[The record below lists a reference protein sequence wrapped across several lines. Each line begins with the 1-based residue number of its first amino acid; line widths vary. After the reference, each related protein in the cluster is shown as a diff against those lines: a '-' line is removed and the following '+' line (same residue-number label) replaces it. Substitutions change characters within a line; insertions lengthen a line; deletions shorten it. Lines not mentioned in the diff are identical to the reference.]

1 MSIREGTGRATRC
14 VGPCLAWASAAAGL
28 AIASTA
34 SAGVRTF
41 DGLNWVPSGGSGS
54 VYIAINN
61 LATGPIS
68 SATALTGWDMQ
79 IESSNSGNV
88 LKFTFPPS
96 GPSTPS
102 DPNPGYGLMRLPGTS
117 SGEGASLAFGTLVQS
132 ASSFAD
138 SGPVTFGG
146 GAGQWRLNSENN
158 FGFRFQLGGSTNV
171 YFGYGR
177 IFIGATPGQFRI
189 LSLAYEDLAGAP
201 LVVVPGP
208 GVAVTMLAAAAIS
221 RRRRRSR

>member
-1 MSIREGTGRATRC
+1 M
-14 VGPCLAWASAAAGL
+14 
-28 AIASTA
+28 ASTA

-54 VYIAINN
+54 VYIAFND
-61 LATGPIS
+61 LTTGPTS
-68 SATALTGWDMQ
+68 SASAIAGWDMQ

-96 GPSTPS
+96 GPSSPN
-102 DPNPGYGLMRLPGTS
+102 DPNPLYGLMRLPGTS
-117 SGEGASLAFGTLVQS
+117 SGEGASLPFGTLVQS

-146 GAGQWRLNSENN
+146 GAGQWRLNSENY
-158 FGFRFQLGGSTNV
+158 FGFRFRFGSTLNV
-171 YFGYGR
+171 IYGYGR

-189 LSLAYEDLAGAP
+189 LSLAYEDLPGAP

-208 GVAVTMLAAAAIS
+208 GVAVTMVAAAAIG